1 MKHPAILIGR
11 LLLGSAVAL
20 VPVISVAQSSG
31 SAGSM
36 IQSGATNQSGT
47 NQDKQNAGTTM
58 SADKK
63 FMRDAAQGGMA
74 EVELGKL
81 ATEKA
86 SSDDVKRFGQRM
98 VDDHSKANDELKQI
112 ASSEGVTLPDTL
124 NAKDK
129 ALKVRLSKL
138 SGENFDRAYMES
150 MVKDHKKD
158 VADFQ
163 KESASGSDPQVKQFA
178 SKTLPTLQDHLQ
190 EAQSIAPN
198 TKMSGNMGSQSMQ

>member
-190 EAQSIAPN
+190 QAQSIAPN

>member
-47 NQDKQNAGTTM
+47 NQDKQNTGTTM

-190 EAQSIAPN
+190 QAQSIAPN